1 MFGANISGCLSF
13 AMKFSHI
20 PLYVALSIIGIGE
33 SVNDKSCS
41 IGFWGVLSTCEVSSK
56 SVYASRS
63 FGLITHANGKTKKR
77 QKTNKASVT
86 NDTQITHKKIDDR
99 TFHTFCYP
107 LV

>member
-1 MFGANISGCLSF
+1 MTKVVVMGFGEF
-13 AMKFSHI
+13 
-20 PLYVALSIIGIGE
+20 
-33 SVNDKSCS
+33 
-41 IGFWGVLSTCEVSSK
+41 LSTCEVSSK

-107 LV
+107 LVWVKSFDVSRIFGRC

>member
-41 IGFWGVLSTCEVSSK
+41 IGFWGVFIHL
-56 SVYASRS
+56 
-63 FGLITHANGKTKKR
+63 
-77 QKTNKASVT
+77 
-86 NDTQITHKKIDDR
+86 
-99 TFHTFCYP
+99 
-107 LV
+107 